1 MSQDTTRQQPDIA
14 DRNPLPT
21 AMPLELRERV
31 GFTPAHGRGPGPRA
45 LGSVTTTT
53 SYARSRYLQ
62 APWIIGKRAFET
74 DYCASL
80 PGTAILAFKQRENQV
95 NVG

>member
-1 MSQDTTRQQPDIA
+1 MDVSSLTSRIGK
-14 DRNPLPT
+14 PLPT

-31 GFTPAHGRGPGPRA
+31 GFTPAHARGPDPRA
-45 LGSVTTTT
+45 LGSVDNDDELCPKPV
-53 SYARSRYLQ
+53 LQ

-80 PGTAILAFKQRENQV
+80 TACWSLGRPEYV
-95 NVG
+95 RLT

>member
-1 MSQDTTRQQPDIA
+1 
-14 DRNPLPT
+14 
-21 AMPLELRERV
+21 MPK
-31 GFTPAHGRGPGPRA
+31 PA
-45 LGSVTTTT
+45 
-53 SYARSRYLQ
+53 YLQ

-80 PGTAILAFKQRENQV
+80 PGTAILAFKHAKTPV